1 MKQFLRQAG
10 LIWDDD
16 MSLEVIAA
24 PKINARFIQMR
35 AKEALYFLEKS
46 RDPTRQIRR
55 VDGVIAWIDQMREYI
70 SYNET
75 FDNKDLTWFFKFW
88 SEETRDWLIRTDEK
102 IPVYD
107 LPFVLDDGNPTKIQA
122 FVSQS
127 DIQNVQNIQ
136 SLWKRPMRRA
146 IATPYPT
153 LVKRVLTPMED
164 LTWDDMVCF
173 NIDEVSGKTEALVA
187 AWFYN
192 YGIDVV
198 DTGETLKRNWLVAV
212 GEPLFESYPAGIV
225 SASQLEQDTRLQDV
239 VRILTDASNN
249 AYYNS
254 PNYRTR
260 YPRG

>member
-1 MKQFLRQAG
+1 
-10 LIWDDD
+10 
-16 MSLEVIAA
+16 
-24 PKINARFIQMR
+24 
-35 AKEALYFLEKS
+35 
-46 RDPTRQIRR
+46 
-55 VDGVIAWIDQMREYI
+55 
-70 SYNET
+70 
-75 FDNKDLTWFFKFW
+75 
-88 SEETRDWLIRTDEK
+88 
-102 IPVYD
+102 
-107 LPFVLDDGNPTKIQA
+107 
-122 FVSQS
+122 
-127 DIQNVQNIQ
+127 
-136 SLWKRPMRRA
+136 
-146 IATPYPT
+146 
-153 LVKRVLTPMED
+153 MED